1 MNSRP
6 TNDDLKLLRA
16 LRKQATARIDA
27 RIGQARSDLAPA
39 TLKSRLSI
47 RLRDEAKGMGQEAVY
62 WSRNHKGL
70 LAGGVAAILA
80 WLFRRPLADGALAL
94 LDRYFPSP
102 PKPDAVADDP
112 DSNQDR
118 MN

>member
-1 MNSRP
+1 MNARP
-6 TNDDLKLLRA
+6 TNDDLRLLRA

-27 RIGQARSDLAPA
+27 RIGQAKSDLAPA

-47 RLRDEAKGMGQEAVY
+47 KLRDEAKGMGQEAVY
-62 WSRNHKGL
+62 WGRNHKGL
-70 LAGGVAAILA
+70 LAGGIAAILA
-80 WLFRRPLADGALAL
+80 WFFRRPLADGMIKI

-102 PKPDAVADDP
+102 ENPDAPQYEP
-112 DSNQDR
+112 DSHQDR

>member
-6 TNDDLKLLRA
+6 TKDDLKLLRA
-16 LRKQATARIDA
+16 LRKQASARIDA
-27 RIGQARSDLAPA
+27 RIGQAKSDLAPA
-39 TLKSRLSI
+39 SLKSRLSVRI
-47 RLRDEAKGMGQEAVY
+47 RDEAKGMGQEAVY
-62 WSRNHKGL
+62 WGRNHKGL
-70 LAGGVAAILA
+70 LAGGAAAILA
-80 WLFRRPLADGALAL
+80 WFFRRPLADGLVRL

-102 PKPDAVADDP
+102 QNPDASSGDP